1 MIMRDIAIY
10 GAGGLGREVACL
22 IRIINDSL
30 PANEEK
36 WNLIGFFDDGKA
48 IGEEIFSFGKVLGG
62 INELN
67 GWNKELNVALSFG
80 APKTLE
86 FVRNRI
92 ENPLISFP
100 NLIHPSFVIQD
111 KENFSIGEGNI
122 IKIDCRVS
130 TNVSIGDF
138 NLLNSSNNFGHDA
151 EVGNYNVFMPGT
163 RISGSTKIG
172 ERNLFGAMSFVHQGI
187 KIGNDVILSPLS
199 ALLRKPKDGMTYIGN
214 PATRFKL

>member
-1 MIMRDIAIY
+1 MRDIAIY

-22 IRIINDSL
+22 IKIINDSL
-30 PANEEK
+30 PDDEEK

-62 INELN
+62 ITELN
-67 GWNKELNVALSFG
+67 GWDKELNVALCFG

-100 NLIHPSFVIQD
+100 NLIHPSFVVED

-122 IKIDCRVS
+122 IKNNCFVTTAI
-130 TNVSIGDF
+130 SIGDF
-138 NLLNSSNNFGHDA
+138 NLFNGSNTLGHDTKI
-151 EVGNYNVFMPGT
+151 GCFNIFMPAC
-163 RISGSTKIG
+163 RISGETNIG
-172 ERNLFGAMSFVHQGI
+172 ERNLFGTLCFVHQGI
-187 KIGNDVILSPLS
+187 KIGHDVVISPLS

-214 PATRFKL
+214 PATRFKF